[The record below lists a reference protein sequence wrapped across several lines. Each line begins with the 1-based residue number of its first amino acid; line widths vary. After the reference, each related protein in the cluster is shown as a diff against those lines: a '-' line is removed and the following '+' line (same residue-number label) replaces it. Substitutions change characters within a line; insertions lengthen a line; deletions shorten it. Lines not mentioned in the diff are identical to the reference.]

1 MMMLDDNKVAISRC
15 ETYEVSELKE
25 IIKKQFNLLSIGA
38 EEFKDK
44 KVVLKPNL
52 LAKRSPDKAVTTH
65 PYIVEA
71 VMCLLK
77 DYGAKIIIAESPP
90 GSYTAPI
97 LKEVYKASGFYDS
110 GLALGAVFNYD
121 TSFQSLHNP
130 NGIIAKSFDVITP
143 IMEADI
149 IINLCKLKTHSLT
162 KMTCGVKNLFGTM
175 PGTKKFEMHA
185 RFSKSKEFTEM
196 LIDLCEGI
204 CNKKPVITICDGIV
218 AMEGNGPGAGTQR
231 KVSGILTSRNPFALD
246 LACCEIIN
254 FGNTVEMVETAKKRG
269 LCPKS
274 SKELNVLGTQIS
286 ELVVEDFKVPDSQN
300 FSRMLKCIPPFLKP
314 RPVINKAACVGC
326 EKCAKSCPVNI
337 ITMKNKKAYIRRKDC
352 IRCFCCQE
360 LCPYKAVNIKSSL
373 VYKLLK

>member
-1 MMMLDDNKVAISRC
+1 MKLDDNKVAISSC

-25 IIKKQFNLLSIGA
+25 IIKEQFNRLNIASD
-38 EEFKDK
+38 EFKDK

-52 LAKRSPDKAVTTH
+52 LAKRSPEKAVTTH

-71 VMCLLK
+71 VMSLLK
-77 DYGAKIIIAESPP
+77 DYGANIIIAESPP
-90 GSYTAPI
+90 GSYTPPI
-97 LKEVYKASGFYDS
+97 LKEVYKSSGFYES
-110 GLALGAVFNYD
+110 GLAIGALFNYD
-121 TSFQSLHNP
+121 TSFQTLHNP
-130 NGIIAKSFDVITP
+130 NGIASKSFDVITP

-149 IINLCKLKTHSLT
+149 IINLCKLKTHALT

-204 CNKKPVITICDGIV
+204 CNEKPVITICDGIV
-218 AMEGNGPGAGTQR
+218 AMEGNGPSAGTPR
-231 KVSGILTSRNPFALD
+231 KVSGVLTSRNPFALD

-254 FGNTVEMVETAKKRG
+254 FGNSVEIVETAKRRG
-269 LCPKS
+269 LCPNSGKG
-274 SKELNVLGTQIS
+274 LDILGTQIS
-286 ELVVEDFKVPDSQN
+286 ELVVEDFKAPDSQR

-314 RPVINKAACVGC
+314 RPVINKKACVGC

-337 ITMKNKKAYIRRKDC
+337 ISMKDKKAYIKRKDC

-360 LCPYKAVNIKSSL
+360 LCPYKAVNIKGSFI
-373 VYKLLK
+373 YKILK